1 MWFARRSMADVTY
14 NTESFSAL
22 IGTLSRLIQFCK
34 HKRNGRPPR
43 VLMGYKERHP
53 DERSLWGRANDIS
66 LHFQKIACVNGAG
79 GNPVEIWLG

>member
-1 MWFARRSMADVTY
+1 MADVTY
-14 NTESFSAL
+14 NTASFPAL
-22 IGTLSRLIQFCK
+22 IGTLSRLIDSCK

-53 DERSLWGRANDIS
+53 DERLLWDRAKDID
-66 LHFQKIACVNGAG
+66 LHFQQIARVNGAG